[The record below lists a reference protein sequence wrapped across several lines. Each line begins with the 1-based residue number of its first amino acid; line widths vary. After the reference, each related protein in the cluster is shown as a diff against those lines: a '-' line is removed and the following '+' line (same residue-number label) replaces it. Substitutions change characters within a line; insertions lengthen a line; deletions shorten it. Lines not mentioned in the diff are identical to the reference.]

1 MHNPA
6 IVALAVLRMK
16 KTDLVKNLAKKIQ
29 GKMQTAAVPGRF
41 GDGAAHVPD
50 RREQR
55 KLDQAAGLVP
65 FAVKLHG
72 DLVKQLQ
79 ALAAAGDGNLNALVD
94 RLVRAGLAAQASA
107 PAAPVKVAKVAKK
120 AAVPAPAPAPVTT
133 ASAPKKPVA
142 AKKVAAE
149 KAPAKQAP
157 AKTAAAKKA
166 AAKKAVALTSGK
178 TPAKTPVKK
187 TAAKAAR

>member
-16 KTDLVKNLAKKIQ
+16 KTDLVKNLEKKIK
-29 GKMQTAAVPGRF
+29 GKMQAAGVPGRF
-41 GDGAAHVPD
+41 AEGAAQLPD

-72 DLVKQLQ
+72 ELVKQLQ

-94 RLVRAGLAAQASA
+94 RLLRAGLSTQPASA
-107 PAAPVKVAKVAKK
+107 EAAP
-120 AAVPAPAPAPVTT
+120 
-133 ASAPKKPVA
+133 KPVA
-142 AKKVAAE
+142 AKKTPAKTVEPPAA
-149 KAPAKQAP
+149 KAPAKKAP
-157 AKTAAAKKA
+157 AKKA
-166 AAKKAVALTSGK
+166 AAK
-178 TPAKTPVKK
+178 
-187 TAAKAAR
+187 AAR

>member
-16 KTDLVKNLAKKIQ
+16 KTDLVKNLEKKIK
-29 GKMQTAAVPGRF
+29 GKMQAAGVPGRF
-41 GDGAAHVPD
+41 AEGAAQLPD

-79 ALAAAGDGNLNALVD
+79 ALAEAGDGNLNALVD
-94 RLVRAGLAAQASA
+94 ELLRAGLSTQPASA
-107 PAAPVKVAKVAKK
+107 EAAP
-120 AAVPAPAPAPVTT
+120 
-133 ASAPKKPVA
+133 KPVA
-142 AKKVAAE
+142 AKKAPAK
-149 KAPAKQAP
+149 KAPAKKAP
-157 AKTAAAKKA
+157 AKKA
-166 AAKKAVALTSGK
+166 AAK
-178 TPAKTPVKK
+178 
-187 TAAKAAR
+187 AAR

>member
-29 GKMQTAAVPGRF
+29 GKMQTAGVPGRF
-41 GDGAAHVPD
+41 GEGAAKLPD

-55 KLDQAAGLVP
+55 KLDQAAGLLP

-79 ALAAAGDGNLNALVD
+79 ALAEAGDGNLNTLVD
-94 RLVRAGLAAQASA
+94 RLLRAGLVAE
-107 PAAPVKVAKVAKK
+107 PVVA
-120 AAVPAPAPAPVTT
+120 T
-133 ASAPKKPVA
+133 AKPVA
-142 AKKVAAE
+142 TQKVAAT
-149 KAPAKQAP
+149 KAPAKKAP
-157 AKTAAAKKA
+157 AKAADKPAAKAPAQKTPAKEAPAKKAPAKKA
-166 AAKKAVALTSGK
+166 AAK
-178 TPAKTPVKK
+178 
-187 TAAKAAR
+187 AAR